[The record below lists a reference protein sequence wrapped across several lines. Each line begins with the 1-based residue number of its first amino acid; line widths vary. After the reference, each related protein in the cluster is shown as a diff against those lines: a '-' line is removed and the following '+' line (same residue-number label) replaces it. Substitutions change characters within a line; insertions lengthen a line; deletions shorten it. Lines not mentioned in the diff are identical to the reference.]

1 MNFSNVAT
9 ASIDYSPTLQARDV
23 TLVLEEQELAN
34 ASYNQMERFV
44 RVWYSERSFY
54 APNLINLN
62 IVFRPT
68 VSANKDINM
77 SGIQEF
83 LRYFKEKC
91 MYHREPTTLYMDNW
105 SDTMGRMRSEY
116 MNEPSVILKI
126 TPHEHGRLQAPHH

>member
-105 SDTMGRMRSEY
+105 SALDGRIRREFA
-116 MNEPSVILKI
+116 NEPVVII
-126 TPHEHGRLQAPHH
+126 ST